1 MLPPPLFFAFLFFHP
16 HDHIILLFILF
27 VNVNQTPGY
36 MAPEVQLGQWSRH
49 TDAFSLGIVLLELLT
64 GLPAIVGAGA
74 RRMFLREYLLEELGG
89 GGGGSP
95 ADPPQAALL
104 ELVDTRSGWPA
115 VAAKGL
121 LALAM
126 RLAAAAPEA
135 RPVLPEALALL
146 ADLAAGGAGDPDSP
160 SVRWPGKALP
170 CQICLDAP
178 RAAVFL
184 PCRHAVACDACA
196 AALTGQPRARCPI
209 CRTPVASVER
219 AAGVV
224 DRTWT

>member
-1 MLPPPLFFAFLFFHP
+1 MEPPHRRLLPGHRA
-16 HDHIILLFILF
+16 
-27 VNVNQTPGY
+27 
-36 MAPEVQLGQWSRH
+36 
-49 TDAFSLGIVLLELLT
+49 
-64 GLPAIVGAGA
+64 AGA
-74 RRMFLREYLLEELGG
+74 AHGAARDRGRRRAPHVPARVPAGGAGG
-89 GGGGSP
+89 GGGGAP